1 MNRTPPCHSSV
12 GWRASFN
19 LSSSAF
25 VTPGL
30 QYRKAGLRTGVRA
43 ADSGILFGGGWQ
55 EISNAEQT
63 CGWPSVLRG
72 DSGLFP
78 GEFAG
83 LLEYKIILLPLCV
96 AVNPLVRCFT
106 VTFCPLSQEE
116 ISLQPGDLFP
126 VKLNRRI
133 RFPERACGC
142 NKGWLG
148 IS

>member
-1 MNRTPPCHSSV
+1 M
-12 GWRASFN
+12 
-19 LSSSAF
+19 
-25 VTPGL
+25 
-30 QYRKAGLRTGVRA
+30 RA
-43 ADSGILFGGGWQ
+43 ADSGILLAGGWQ
-55 EISNAEQT
+55 EISNAEQAR
-63 CGWPSVLRG
+63 GWPSALRG

-83 LLEYKIILLPLCV
+83 LLEYKIMLLALCV

-106 VTFCPLSQEE
+106 LTFCPLSQEE
-116 ISLQPGDLFP
+116 ISLQRGDLFP

-142 NKGWLG
+142 NKGLLP